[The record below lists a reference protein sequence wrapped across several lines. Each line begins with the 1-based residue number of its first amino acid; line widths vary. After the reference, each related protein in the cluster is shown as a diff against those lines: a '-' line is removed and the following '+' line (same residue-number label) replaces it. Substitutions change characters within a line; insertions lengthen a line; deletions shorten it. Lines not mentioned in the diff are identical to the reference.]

1 MPPVLRS
8 DRAPGWVGPLTPYA
22 ISVVTTAVAT
32 AITAA
37 MWPANRSVLVAMFY
51 LAVIVSAIYG
61 NRLAAILAMALSAL
75 SVSYFFLSPSNAF
88 SVTIESAVSLAIF
101 TLVCSVIVAL
111 IERVQRTERRE
122 RDSEELFG
130 KAFHSNPS
138 GLVISRASDG
148 RYVEMNE
155 RFGTIVGRSRE
166 EIIGHSAVD
175 LGLVTVEDQAA
186 YIAELRETG
195 GFRERELVISNHP
208 AGERRVLVSSELISF
223 RGLPHFVGIFNDVTE
238 RRKAE
243 RRLAEQAALL
253 DNAQR
258 IGGMGSWTVDFRTG
272 RLLWSDATCHLF
284 GISPAEFSGTFE
296 QFRSTIL
303 PEDLAAYEVASA
315 RVSASEPLYE
325 AEYRIRRPDGAVRW
339 MLARGHA
346 QLDANDVVIG
356 RAGVVMDITEQRA
369 GREQLIQNAA
379 MLRTAGRVAR
389 LGGWRLDLPDRTLTW
404 SDENCAIHDVAPG
417 YKPSFAEGVGYY
429 PPEYRADVVRHV
441 DACERDGT
449 PYDFELPKYT
459 AIGRRIWVRSIGEAV
474 RDATGKIVALQ
485 GAFQDISARRSAEEA
500 LREREA
506 EFRTLAESMPQMVW
520 MTRPDGWNTYL
531 NHRWMDYTGLTLEES
546 YGQGWNTPLHPDD
559 RPRTLDAWDH
569 AIARGE
575 YNVEC
580 RLRRSDG
587 QYRWMLVRG
596 LPLRDGA
603 GEIVKWIGTCT
614 DIDDLKQAHEATQH
628 AERVQR
634 DLAAQLESERAR
646 LVAAQAVASIGS
658 WETDLATQDVI
669 WSAETYRIFERS
681 PEQFHPTHPAFLQ
694 CVHPDDRATV
704 DEAFILSLNAHT
716 PGVIEHRVV
725 MPDGRIKYVEERW
738 RVVCDNWGQPHTATG
753 TCQDITERRRA
764 QDAIRMQ
771 AHMLD
776 HIGQA
781 VIATDT
787 AGRVTYAN
795 LFAGDLYGWGRT
807 DMLGRPLAEVTVPQT
822 TKEQADEILTHL
834 RAGENWSGELM
845 VQDRKGRV
853 FPAHVTDSPVID
865 ESGQL
870 VGIVGISTD
879 ISIRQQIEAE
889 MRQKNALIRLAGKVT
904 RTGGWAVEMPGRRI
918 TWSDELLDILE
929 YPRDA
934 PPEFEEALSLYIG
947 PWRDTVAAAFALC
960 AEDGTPFDLEVETLT
975 GRGHVKWVRVTAEAE
990 RRADGSISRLAGAFQ
1005 DITERKQL
1013 EQQYLRAQRMESI
1026 GTLASGIA
1034 HDLNNV
1040 LAPILLS
1047 IGLLQDDEEDVT
1059 RLETLATIE
1068 ASAKRGA
1075 SMVNRVL
1082 SFARGMEGRRVE
1094 VQVAPLIRDVAT
1106 IVRDTFPKNIVFEE
1120 RLAADLWALRADAT
1134 QIHQVLLNLC
1144 VNARDAMPAGG
1155 RLTISARNV
1164 VVDEPYAARNIDA
1177 RLGPHVT
1184 IEVEDSGSGI
1194 AKDIM
1199 DRVFDPFFTT
1209 KEMGKGTGLG
1219 LPTSL
1224 AIVKGHEGFMRVY
1237 SEPGSSTRFQL
1248 FLPAQTT
1255 HAAVAPVA
1263 EAVVLPRGNG
1273 ETVLVVDD
1281 EAFIRQIARRTLEA
1295 FGYDVL
1301 LASDGAEAVAIY
1313 ERRQAEID
1321 IVLTDMMMPVMNGA
1335 ATIEELVRLNPDVR
1349 IVCASGLATDARTA
1363 GAGGARVKHF
1373 LAKPYTTETL
1383 LRAIRSA
1390 LP

>member
-1 MPPVLRS
+1 MPPVLSS
-8 DRAPGWVGPLTPYA
+8 DRAPWSAGPLTPYA

-32 AITAA
+32 AMTAA

-61 NRLAAILAMALSAL
+61 NRLAAILAMALSVL
-75 SVSYFFLSPSNAF
+75 SLSYFFLSPSNAF
-88 SVTIESAVSLAIF
+88 SVTIETAVSLVTF
-101 TLVCSVIVAL
+101 TLVSSIVLAL

-166 EIIGHSAVD
+166 EVIGHSAID
-175 LGLVTVEDQAA
+175 LGLVTGADQAA
-186 YIAELRETG
+186 YIAELRETA
-195 GFRERELVISNHP
+195 GFREREFVISNHP
-208 AGERRVLVSSELISF
+208 AGERHVLVSSELISF

-238 RRKAE
+238 RWKAE

-272 RLLWSDATCHLF
+272 QVLWSDATFHLF
-284 GISPAEFSGTFE
+284 GISPAEFSGTFD
-296 QFRSTIL
+296 QFLSTIL

-356 RAGVVMDITEQRA
+356 RAGVIMDITELRA
-369 GREQLIQNAA
+369 SREQLVQNAA
-379 MLRTAGRVAR
+379 ILRTAGRVAR

-429 PPEYRADVVRHV
+429 PPEYRAEVVRHV

-485 GAFQDISARRSAEEA
+485 GAFQDISSRRTAEEE

-531 NHRWMDYTGLTLEES
+531 NHRWVDYTGLTLAES

-559 RPRTLDAWDH
+559 RPRTLDAWEH

-596 LPLRDGA
+596 LPLRAGT

-646 LVAAQAVASIGS
+646 LVNAQAVASIGS

-669 WSAETYRIFERS
+669 WSAETYRIFEKS
-681 PEQFHPTHPAFLQ
+681 PGQFHPTHPAFLQ
-694 CVHPDDRATV
+694 CIHSDDRATV
-704 DEAFILSLNAHT
+704 DEAFILSLKAQT
-716 PGVIEHRVV
+716 PGVIEHRLV
-725 MPDGRIKYVEERW
+725 MSDGRIKFVEERW
-738 RVVCDNWGQPHTATG
+738 RVVCDNWGQPRTATG

-781 VIATDT
+781 VIATDR

-795 LFAGDLYGWGRT
+795 LFAGELYGWGRT
-807 DMLGRPLAEVTVPQT
+807 DMLGRPITEVTVAQT
-822 TKEQADEILTHL
+822 TKEEAAEILAHL

-879 ISIRQQIEAE
+879 IS
-889 MRQKNALIRLAGKVT
+889 
-904 RTGGWAVEMPGRRI
+904 
-918 TWSDELLDILE
+918 
-929 YPRDA
+929 
-934 PPEFEEALSLYIG
+934 
-947 PWRDTVAAAFALC
+947 
-960 AEDGTPFDLEVETLT
+960 
-975 GRGHVKWVRVTAEAE
+975 
-990 RRADGSISRLAGAFQ
+990 
-1005 DITERKQL
+1005 ERKQL

-1047 IGLLQDDEEDVT
+1047 IGLLQDDEKDVT

-1075 SMVNRVL
+1075 SMVSRVL

-1094 VQVAPLIRDVAT
+1094 VQVVPLIRDVAT

-1177 RLGPHVT
+1177 RPGPHVT

-1194 AKDIM
+1194 AKDII

-1209 KEMGKGTGLG
+1209 KEIGKGTGLG

-1237 SEPGSSTRFQL
+1237 SEPGSSTTFQL

-1255 HAAVAPVA
+1255 YAAAAPVL

-1313 ERRQAEID
+1313 ERRWAEID

-1349 IVCASGLATDARTA
+1349 IICASGLAADARTA
-1363 GAGGARVKHF
+1363 GVGGARVKHF
-1373 LAKPYTTETL
+1373 LAKPYNTETL
-1383 LRAIRSA
+1383 LTAIRSA
-1390 LP
+1390 LA